1 VPFKHNQIPK
11 GRDMTETTEAQDWY
25 SGEHATFGDRLTAAR
40 EAQGL
45 STTELARR
53 LGVKLKTI
61 EAWENDTSEPRANK
75 LQMVAGLLNVSIRW
89 LLTGEG
95 EGVSEPASVEEM
107 EADAK
112 ALLRDIQQMRQQMTG
127 LATRMGM
134 AEKRLRLILKEA
146 F

>member
-1 VPFKHNQIPK
+1 
-11 GRDMTETTEAQDWY
+11 MTETTEAQDWY
-25 SGEHATFGDRLTAAR
+25 SGEYATFGDRLTAAR

>member
-1 VPFKHNQIPK
+1 
-11 GRDMTETTEAQDWY
+11 MTETTEAQDWY
-25 SGEHATFGDRLTAAR
+25 SGEYATFGDRLTAAR
-40 EAQGL
+40 EAQAL
-45 STTELARR
+45 STSELARR

-95 EGVSEPASVEEM
+95 EGVSEPATVEEM

-112 ALLRDIQQMRQQMTG
+112 ALLRDIQQMRQQMTT

-134 AEKRLRLILKEA
+134 VEKRLRTILKEA

>member
-1 VPFKHNQIPK
+1 
-11 GRDMTETTEAQDWY
+11 MTETTETQDWY
-25 SGEHATFGDRLTAAR
+25 SGDYATLGDRLTAAR

-45 STTELARR
+45 STAELARR
-53 LGVKLKTI
+53 LGVKLKTV

-75 LQMVAGLLNVSIRW
+75 LQMVAGLLSVSIRW

-95 EGVSEPASVEEM
+95 EGISEPATMLEM

-112 ALLRDIQQMRQQMTG
+112 AMLRDLQKMRQQMTE
-127 LATRMGM
+127 LATRMGKT
-134 AEKRLRLILKEA
+134 EKSLRLILKET

>member
-1 VPFKHNQIPK
+1 
-11 GRDMTETTEAQDWY
+11 MTETTEAQDWY
-25 SGEHATFGDRLTAAR
+25 SGEYATFGDRLTAAR

-112 ALLRDIQQMRQQMTG
+112 ALLRDLQQMRQQMTT

-134 AEKRLRLILKEA
+134 VEKRLRTILKEA

>member
-1 VPFKHNQIPK
+1 
-11 GRDMTETTEAQDWY
+11 MTETAQTQDWY
-25 SGEHATFGDRLTAAR
+25 SGDHATLGDRLTAAR

-45 STTELARR
+45 SASELARR
-53 LGVKLKTI
+53 LGVKLKTV

-75 LQMVAGLLNVSIRW
+75 LQTLAGLLSVSIRW

-95 EGVSEPASVEEM
+95 EGISEPTTMLEM

-112 ALLRDIQQMRQQMTG
+112 AMLRDMQKMRQQMTE
-127 LATRMGM
+127 LATRMGKT
-134 AEKRLRLILKEA
+134 EKSLRLILKET

>member
-1 VPFKHNQIPK
+1 
-11 GRDMTETTEAQDWY
+11 MTETTEAQDWY
-25 SGEHATFGDRLTAAR
+25 SGEYATFGDRLTAAR

-45 STTELARR
+45 GAPELARR

-95 EGVSEPASVEEM
+95 DGVSEPASVEEM

-112 ALLRDIQQMRQQMTG
+112 AVLRDIQQMRQQMTS

-134 AEKRLRLILKEA
+134 AEKRLRMILKEA

>member
-1 VPFKHNQIPK
+1 
-11 GRDMTETTEAQDWY
+11 MTETHETTDWY
-25 SGEHATFGDRLTAAR
+25 SGDYATLGDRLTAAR

-45 STTELARR
+45 GTAELARR

-75 LQMVAGLLNVSIRW
+75 LQMVAGLLKVSIRW

-95 EGVSEPASVEEM
+95 EGLSEPATLTEM

-112 ALLRDIQQMRQQMTG
+112 ALLRDLQEMRQQMTE
-127 LATRMGM
+127 LATRMGKT
-134 AEKRLRLILKEA
+134 EKSLRMILKEA

>member
-1 VPFKHNQIPK
+1 
-11 GRDMTETTEAQDWY
+11 MTETTEAQDWY
-25 SGEHATFGDRLTAAR
+25 SGEYATFGDRLTAAR

-45 STTELARR
+45 SAAELARR

-61 EAWENDTSEPRANK
+61 QAWENDTSEPRANK

-95 EGVSEPASVEEM
+95 EGVSEPATPEEM
-107 EADAK
+107 EAGAK
-112 ALLRDIQQMRQQMTG
+112 ALLREIQQMRQQMTA
-127 LATRMGM
+127 LAIQMGK
-134 AEKRLRLILKEA
+134 AEKSLRTILKEA

>member
-1 VPFKHNQIPK
+1 
-11 GRDMTETTEAQDWY
+11 MTETTEAQDWY

>member
-1 VPFKHNQIPK
+1 
-11 GRDMTETTEAQDWY
+11 MTETTEAQDWY
-25 SGEHATFGDRLTAAR
+25 SGEYATFGDRLTAAR

-45 STTELARR
+45 STAELARR

-95 EGVSEPASVEEM
+95 DGVSEPASVEEM

-112 ALLRDIQQMRQQMTG
+112 AVLRDIQQMRQQMTS

-134 AEKRLRLILKEA
+134 AEKRLRMILKEA